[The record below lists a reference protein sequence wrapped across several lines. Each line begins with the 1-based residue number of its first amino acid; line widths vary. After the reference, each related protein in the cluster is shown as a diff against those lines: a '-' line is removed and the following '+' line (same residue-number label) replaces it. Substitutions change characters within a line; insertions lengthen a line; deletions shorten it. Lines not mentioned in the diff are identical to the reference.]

1 MELTVVNHGAVFGP
15 CPGAAMDGQSV
26 KRMSAMISRELP
38 MLPDMGMG
46 MVDGRDF
53 SHLQVR
59 AMAAVGAAG
68 KRFIA
73 VSAEPIETTTVAKVL
88 KEAGYIKVSSR
99 RVPNILLKFLGLFD
113 AEVRGMLTFIA
124 KAVAYEIQATFDV
137 LAWQST
143 PLEASFRKM
152 A

>member
-1 MELTVVNHGAVFGP
+1 
-15 CPGAAMDGQSV
+15 MDGQSV

-38 MLPDMGMG
+38 MLSDMGMG

-124 KAVAYEIQATFDV
+124 KAAAYEIQATFDV